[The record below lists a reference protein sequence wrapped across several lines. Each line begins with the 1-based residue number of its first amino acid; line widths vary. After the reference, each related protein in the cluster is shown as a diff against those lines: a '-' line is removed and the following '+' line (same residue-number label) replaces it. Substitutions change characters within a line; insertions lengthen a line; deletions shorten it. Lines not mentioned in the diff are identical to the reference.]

1 MTKNKKPTMAE
12 VKNVI
17 NNLIQRLTY
26 TQNNVRELNYLFD
39 TFVEF
44 NSNTEQ
50 FEKFLKEKIEKDKI
64 KAEKIKAEKSKE
76 KKDD

>member
-1 MTKNKKPTMAE
+1 MKNKKPTMAE

-17 NNLIQRLTY
+17 NNLINQMTY

-64 KAEKIKAEKSKE
+64 KAEKSKE